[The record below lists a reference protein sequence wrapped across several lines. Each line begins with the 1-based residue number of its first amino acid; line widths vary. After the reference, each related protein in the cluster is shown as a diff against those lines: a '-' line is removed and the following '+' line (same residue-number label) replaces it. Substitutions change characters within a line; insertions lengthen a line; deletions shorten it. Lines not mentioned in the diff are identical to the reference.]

1 MKTLQGFLMLALF
14 GLSAQAIAH
23 VTLDQPEAQAGKPY
37 KAVLKVG
44 HGCDGSATTRVSVGL
59 PAGFRGAK
67 PVPKAGWRLELKRAP
82 LATPYESHGKVIA
95 DELVEVTWTAQGEDN
110 YLQDAWYD
118 EFSVRGTLPE
128 KTSEKA
134 GPLWFKVK
142 QSCVKGEWDWAEI
155 PASGDST
162 QGLKAPAARLILK

>member
-1 MKTLQGFLMLALF
+1 MKISKTLRRLTL
-14 GLSAQAIAH
+14 LSLCSLGTHAFAH
-23 VTLDQPEAQAGKPY
+23 ITLDQPEALAGKPY

-44 HGCDGSATTRVSVGL
+44 HGCEGSATTKISLSL

-67 PVPKAGWRLELKRAP
+67 PTPKAGWRLDLKRAP

-95 DELVEVTWTAQGEDN
+95 DELVEVTWTAQGEEN

-118 EFSVRGTLPE
+118 EFIVRGSLPE
-128 KTSEKA
+128 KPGA
-134 GPLWFKVK
+134 LWFKVK

-155 PASGDST
+155 PAGGEST
-162 QGLKAPAARLILK
+162 QGLKAPAARLIVK